1 MEMLF
6 KFIYFSFSGRNTE
19 ATQTP
24 VQWWSLHYLGG
35 SLPAA
40 WSLVRNCIAEGENGI
55 RSKEVNSKLFLY
67 TKETWG
73 GNENLKTAL
82 KLNAY
87 KNTAKGLKT
96 SASLQKKIGD
106 TFPPILVRN

>member
-24 VQWWSLHYLGG
+24 VQSWSLHYLGG

-106 TFPPILVRN
+106 RFPPILVRN